1 MQAQKILTVGEV
13 VWDIFPDREVLGGA
27 PLNVAYQLHSQGL
40 EVTSISRIGADDLG
54 RRTLEE
60 INGLGLSCRGIQQD
74 PDLATGRVTVTINDN
89 HEPGF
94 DIVAP
99 AAWDAIALDP
109 ALTQIGEKP
118 FLLVFGTLAQRS
130 LISRETIRSLW
141 QLATI
146 RCYDVNLRPP
156 FTNPDLVRDSLAVAD
171 IVKMNEEELRTV
183 AGWFGIGGTD
193 PRDLGAGLRNNFA
206 VNTLVVTRGAA
217 GAWLLC
223 PDGFFNHAGFPVTVA
238 DTVGSGD
245 AFFAG
250 IIEGYLAG
258 RAWPET
264 LTRANRRGAYVAS
277 CNGATPSMAGLDTR

>member
-1 MQAQKILTVGEV
+1 MHKLKILTIGEV
-13 VWDIFPDREVLGGA
+13 VWDIFPDRQVLGGA

-40 EVTSISRIGADDLG
+40 EVTPVSRIGADDLG

-60 INGLGLSCRGIQQD
+60 IDRLGLSCRGIQQD
-74 PDLATGRVTVTINDN
+74 PELATGRVTVTIGNN
-89 HEPGF
+89 HEPVF
-94 DIVAP
+94 NIIAP

-109 ALTQIGEKP
+109 ALTRIEKKP

-130 LISRETIRSLW
+130 PISRKTIQALR

-156 FTNPDLVRDSLAVAD
+156 FTTPDLVRDSLAAAD
-171 IVKMNEEELRTV
+171 LVKMNEEELQTV
-183 AGWFGIGGTD
+183 ANWFGISGTE
-193 PRDLGAGLRNNFA
+193 PRDLGTGLRNRFA
-206 VNTLVVTRGAA
+206 VNILVVTRGAA

-223 PDGFFNHAGFPVTVA
+223 PDGFFSHPGFPVRVA

-250 IIEGYLAG
+250 IIKGYLAG

-264 LTRANRRGAYVAS
+264 LARANRRGAYVAS
-277 CNGATPSMAGLDTR
+277 SNGATPSMAGLDTS

>member
-1 MQAQKILTVGEV
+1 MQTQKILTIGEV

-40 EVTSISRIGADDLG
+40 AVTPVSRIGTDDLG

-60 INGLGLSCRGIQQD
+60 IKGLGLSCRGIQQD
-74 PDLATGRVTVTINDN
+74 PDLATGRVRVTIDNN
-89 HEPGF
+89 HEPDF

-99 AAWDAIALDP
+99 AAWDAIALDQ
-109 ALTQIGEKP
+109 ALAQVGGEP
-118 FLLVFGTLAQRS
+118 FLLIFGTLAQRS
-130 LISRETIRSLW
+130 AISRETIRALR
-141 QLATI
+141 QLATV

-156 FTNPDLVRDSLAVAD
+156 FTTPDLVRDSLANAQL
-171 IVKMNEEELRTV
+171 VKMNEQELRTV
-183 AGWFGIGGTD
+183 AGWFGISGPG
-193 PRDLGAGLRNNFA
+193 PRELGAGLRDRFA
-206 VNTLVVTRGAA
+206 INTLVVTRGAA

-223 PDGFFNHAGFPVTVA
+223 PDGFFSHPGFPVRVV

-264 LTRANRRGAYVAS
+264 LVRANRRGAHVAS
-277 CNGATPSMAGLDTR
+277 CNGATPSMTGLTAG